1 VNFSKDDF
9 VRFGKMFEE
18 YDAKPFF
25 HSLINEVYQNY
36 KDGNPQPWSL

>member
-1 VNFSKDDF
+1 
-9 VRFGKMFEE
+9 MYEE
-18 YDAKPFF
+18 YDTKPFF